1 MEEENSVLWGWRG
14 KPAEQLTLAC
24 SRWLPGV
31 NEAIAEPPFSIH
43 QQQHRSP
50 KKRCAFLSH
59 TQTAS
64 PMPQPHQAMSVSSTS
79 SNETCVLY
87 VLNPFPCLPL
97 LTDWN
102 LVIPQQLSLPA
113 IWFTISHPN
122 EANVKANHPPHFGSG
137 VSMYFKTVDA
147 LSFRIL
153 QNRQCLLSQNFSS
166 HTSSAFL
173 SHSS

>member
-31 NEAIAEPPFSIH
+31 NEAIAEPPAISTV
-43 QQQHRSP
+43 STSNNTGVL
-50 KKRCAFLSH
+50 KNVVLFLSH

-113 IWFTISHPN
+113 IRFTISHPN

-147 LSFRIL
+147 LSSKIL
-153 QNRQCLLSQNFSS
+153 
-166 HTSSAFL
+166 
-173 SHSS
+173 